1 MEPTTPPSSSCC
13 DSDSLRPLFNQVLGW
28 SPLQPFRVPQEG
40 ISFGGEIL
48 GLSPWPGAGVGMGR
62 LWVEVEEDM
71 GVRGT
76 GGPGGP
82 GGPGEGVNL
91 AALGPAL
98 GCQNAADWMLE
109 WERRLSREST
119 DERVGMG
126 EVGGEERL
134 ELLASRRRVCA
145 PCDPEP
151 SHTPLLPFH
160 SPVCVGPCVCV
171 CPSFRKL

>member
-1 MEPTTPPSSSCC
+1 M
-13 DSDSLRPLFNQVLGW
+13 
-28 SPLQPFRVPQEG
+28 
-40 ISFGGEIL
+40 

-62 LWVEVEEDM
+62 LWVEVGEDM

-119 DERVGMG
+119 EERVGVG

-134 ELLASRRRVCA
+134 E
-145 PCDPEP
+145 
-151 SHTPLLPFH
+151 
-160 SPVCVGPCVCV
+160 
-171 CPSFRKL
+171 